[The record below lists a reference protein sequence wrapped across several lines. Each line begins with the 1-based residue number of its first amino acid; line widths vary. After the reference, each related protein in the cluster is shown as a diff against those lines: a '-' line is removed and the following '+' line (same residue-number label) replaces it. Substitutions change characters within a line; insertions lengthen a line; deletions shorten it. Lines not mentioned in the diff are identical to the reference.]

1 MSKKQAHIHVRIDE
15 EVKDKF
21 YSIAKNN
28 AKNPSPLLILWI
40 LKYIDKNSS
49 LFSINVLTRHH
60 KCVNI

>member
-28 AKNPSPLLILWI
+28 AQNPSALIRIWI
-40 LKYIDKNSS
+40 LKYIDKNS
-49 LFSINVLTRHH
+49 
-60 KCVNI
+60 